1 MILFKKLRWQ
11 NLLSTGNQF
20 TEILLNK
27 SKSTLIV
34 GENGAGKSTIL
45 DALSFVLY
53 GRPFRNINKPQLL
66 NSITG
71 KGLLVEIEFSIGN
84 KEYMIRRGIKPGLF
98 EVYQNGNLINQ
109 NSDVREYQDML
120 EKTILKMN
128 HKSFGQIVVLG
139 SANYVPFMQLNA
151 GERRAVIEDL
161 LDIQIFSVMNSLL
174 KDKINQNK
182 ADIREAEYQIELIEQ
197 KIEMTQRHIES
208 LQTNNDQLVASKE
221 KMIEDL
227 QSQIHQT
234 FNHIEALNRT
244 IDELSSK
251 ISDADV
257 VAGKKTKILELESTF
272 ESKIKALKK
281 EVTFFHDHDNCPTC
295 KQGIDHD
302 FKENRIQTR
311 KSQLTEVEEAMAKL
325 DTKITSINER
335 IQEITF
341 VNNQITSLNNEIT
354 ECNGDVRSWN
364 NSIATLKKEIE
375 TIRANTTQIDNS
387 QNEIDE
393 LRKDFG
399 RKNKRKYELLDQKEV
414 LDIASSLLKDTGIK
428 TRIIKQYVP
437 IINKLVNKYLAALDF
452 FVNFELDE
460 KFNETIKSRFR
471 DEFSYASFSEGEK
484 MRIDL
489 ALMFTWRALAKLR
502 NSASTNLL
510 IMDEVFDSSLD
521 VGGTEEFLK
530 ILDGLTS
537 DSNVF
542 IISHKGDQLYD
553 KFHSVIRFEKH
564 KNFSRI
570 AA

>member
-53 GRPFRNINKPQLL
+53 GKPFRNINKPQLL

-71 KGLLVEIEFSIGN
+71 KGLLVEIEFTVGS
-84 KEYMIRRGIKPGLF
+84 KEYMIRRGIKPGIF
-98 EVYQNGNLINQ
+98 EVYQNGNMINQ

-161 LDIQIFSVMNSLL
+161 LDIQIFSVMNTLL
-174 KDKINQNK
+174 KDKINTNK
-182 ADIREAEYQIELIEQ
+182 SDIRDADYQIELIEQ
-197 KIEMTQRHIES
+197 KIEMTQKHMSS
-208 LQTNNDQLVASKE
+208 LQTNNDELVAGKDQMVESLQTQVNDAFHLIE
-221 KMIEDL
+221 K
-227 QSQIHQT
+227 
-234 FNHIEALNRT
+234 LNSDIQNWSNR
-244 IDELSSK
+244 
-251 ISDADV
+251 ISDADSV
-257 VAGKKTKILELESTF
+257 NDKKTKILELESTL
-272 ESKIKALKK
+272 ETKIKALKK
-281 EVTFFHDHDNCPTC
+281 EVSFFHDHDNCPTC

-302 FKENRIQTR
+302 FKETRIETR
-311 KSQLTEVEEAMAKL
+311 KSQLAEVEEAMSKL
-325 DTKITSINER
+325 DGKITSINNR
-335 IQEITF
+335 IAEISMVNDEITKL
-341 VNNQITSLNNEIT
+341 NRQITD
-354 ECNGDVRSWN
+354 CNVDIRSWN
-364 NSIATLKKEIE
+364 SSIETLKKEIE
-375 TIRANTTQIDNS
+375 TIKSNTTQIDNS

-393 LRKDFG
+393 LKKDYG
-399 RKNKRKYELLDQKEV
+399 HKNKRKYDLLDQKEV

-489 ALMFTWRALAKLR
+489 ALMFTWRAIAKLR

-530 ILDGLTS
+530 ILDGLTT

-553 KFHSVIRFEKH
+553 KFHSVIKFEKH